1 MRQVG
6 RIFGKK
12 RKGVTALEISPDGA
26 RLIVGLRDETARLV
40 DPRSRRILHILSG
53 HRGEVGD
60 VSFSPD
66 GAVVATMGIYDR
78 TVRLWSSED
87 AAPLWVVEGQAR
99 YLNAVA
105 FSPLGDVFAA
115 AGPGKIHVWSTD
127 TGEPQ
132 WTVEALDFI
141 SGVGFTPDGAT
152 VVAGDNHGNF
162 RFTAVA
168 TGEKTLD
175 GKLVPSS
182 VTAFAIAR
190 TRDLMVIAYF
200 WRTDPME
207 VGESIASKLAL
218 YDLASG
224 SVTAELDGGDFA
236 YNDLAF
242 APDEKTMVAGRSDG
256 LIDLIDLGSRTTVRT
271 LEGHPGQVT
280 SVAAHP
286 DGTMVVSGDS
296 GGQVLF
302 WRDD

>member
-1 MRQVG
+1 MMRQAG

-40 DPRSRRILHILSG
+40 DPRSRRILHTLSG

-66 GAVVATMGIYDR
+66 GAVVAT
-78 TVRLWSSED
+78 
-87 AAPLWVVEGQAR
+87 
-99 YLNAVA
+99 
-105 FSPLGDVFAA
+105 
-115 AGPGKIHVWSTD
+115 
-127 TGEPQ
+127 
-132 WTVEALDFI
+132 
-141 SGVGFTPDGAT
+141 
-152 VVAGDNHGNF
+152 
-162 RFTAVA
+162 
-168 TGEKTLD
+168 GEKTLH
-175 GKLVPSS
+175 GELVPSS

-190 TRDLMVIAYF
+190 RRDLMVIAYF

-218 YDLASG
+218 YDLTSG
-224 SVTAELDGGDFA
+224 SVRAELDGGDFA
-236 YNDLAF
+236 YNDLVF
-242 APDEKTMVAGRSDG
+242 APDEKTMVAGCSDG
-256 LIDLIDLGSRTTVRT
+256 LIGLIDLGSRTTVRT